1 MLLSGMVW
9 QKSGFETDDILTEV
23 KIENKDRPS
32 KNIIYPFAL
41 VFLLIFGFLNYR
53 KKSFG

>member
-1 MLLSGMVW
+1 MEWFSK
-9 QKSGFETDDILTEV
+9 KSGFETDDILTEI

-41 VFLLIFGFLNYR
+41 VFLLIFGYLNYR
-53 KKSFG
+53 KKSF